1 MKSCPPNF
9 GAAFGVAKMLAYLVS
24 HSKRRGGSVAEG
36 LGRRAPDLKSGGPGF
51 KSRSDRYLEL
61 FHGRPGFNSLA
72 TLVNSQLVCLLPAG
86 IFNLLCSVCYNHL
99 PRVNEGQRGQ
109 PFVAVKSEYFTRFR
123 PSELI

>member
-1 MKSCPPNF
+1 M
-9 GAAFGVAKMLAYLVS
+9 
-24 HSKRRGGSVAEG
+24 AEG
-36 LGRRAPDLKSGGPGF
+36 LGRRASDLKSGGPGF

-99 PRVNEGQRGQ
+99 PRVNEGQR
-109 PFVAVKSEYFTRFR
+109 VAVKSEYFTRFG